1 MSDLKIRFSRF
12 TSARDVFL
20 AELVGSIDASTVHIF
35 QQELEKARRQG
46 VSKLVLDISKIKY
59 VNSTGLGSLVKYAD
73 AFRSAGGGLVLL
85 KVPPKVKIVIEM
97 LGLDEF
103 FEMVGTSQEALA
115 RLTKTAPTVSPAAP
129 QVAKRPSP
137 AVTREQKTPSAPT
150 ARPKPSTART
160 VTATPASKATTAK
173 PTSAAPSKPAP
184 PPQPTSPAPA
194 AKTTSTAPVAPPKP
208 APPPRPTPT
217 ATFPIV
223 VPCGTCSVDVE
234 IPRTGNFK
242 CPRCQ
247 TTISVDSAGN
257 ASFFAPNKPIPVQI
271 ILSSNSI
278 ACEALKGF
286 VGTVAERMG
295 FGASDAAAVKS
306 AVEEIAS
313 VIADRVYQGE
323 ENTYSV
329 LITPDVD
336 ELTVVFSD
344 HGETLPT
351 DAVRSVFPRSSA
363 AFDEFEVT
371 PHPRGGN
378 IIRFVK
384 RK

>member
-12 TSARDVFL
+12 ASARDVFL

-46 VSKLVLDISKIKY
+46 VNKLVLDVSKIKY

-97 LGLDEF
+97 LGLHEF

-115 RLTKTAPTVSPAAP
+115 RLTKAAPAVSPTAPTV
-129 QVAKRPSP
+129 VKRPSP
-137 AVTREQKTPSAPT
+137 VATPKQRRPAARPAPSAARAAT
-150 ARPKPSTART
+150 AAPAPKAPPGKP
-160 VTATPASKATTAK
+160 TPAAPAKPVPTAK
-173 PTSAAPSKPAP
+173 PA
-184 PPQPTSPAPA
+184 APA
-194 AKTTSTAPVAPPKP
+194 AKPAPQPVAPPKP
-208 APPPRPTPT
+208 APPRRPAPT
-217 ATFPIV
+217 AAFPIV
-223 VPCGTCSVDVE
+223 VPCGTCGVDVE

-257 ASFFAPNKPIPVQI
+257 VSFFAPNKPIPVQI

-278 ACEALKGF
+278 AGEALKGF
-286 VGTVAERMG
+286 VGTVAERLG
-295 FGASDAAAVKS
+295 FSASDAAAVKS
-306 AVEEIAS
+306 AVEEVAS

-329 LITPDVD
+329 LITPDVN

-344 HGETLPT
+344 HGETLPA
-351 DAVRSVFPRSSA
+351 DAVRSVFPQSSK
-363 AFDEFEVT
+363 AFEEFEVT